1 MKRYA
6 LPKAIIEL
14 RDMLLYTVSRKLDIE
29 QAKVGPDVRTRR
41 PNNIAIYINRDDQ
54 PVFIGHTIRKLS
66 LPWLG
71 VEFVIDNYCKKTDG
85 CYPWDDHAHA
95 FIGFHFTY
103 L

>member
-29 QAKVGPDVRTRR
+29 QAKVGPDVRTHKT
-41 PNNIAIYINRDDQ
+41 NNISMYINRDDQ

-66 LPWLG
+66 LP
-71 VEFVIDNYCKKTDG
+71 
-85 CYPWDDHAHA
+85 
-95 FIGFHFTY
+95 
-103 L
+103 